1 MTIGGLLVISFGGPH
16 KSEDIR
22 PFLRDVLAG
31 RPVPEARFESVVHHY
46 ELLGGRSPIT
56 EHTERQAGAL
66 ALALAQRGIRLP
78 VRVGMRH
85 WTPWLREA
93 LTAFKDDGVDEVI
106 GVIMAAQ
113 ETE

>member
-1 MTIGGLLVISFGGPH
+1 MIGVLVISFGGPH

-56 EHTERQAGAL
+56 EHTQRQAEAL
-66 ALALAQRGIRLP
+66 ARELALLSLI
-78 VRVGMRH
+78 H
-85 WTPWLREA
+85 
-93 LTAFKDDGVDEVI
+93 I
-106 GVIMAAQ
+106 
-113 ETE
+113 